1 MDFMQRVMG
10 QVGGGASLGVQ
21 KAAWDV
27 HGAVPCFAEA
37 FYFSEATAINHL
49 GKIYKIIEMT
59 SFTVLEARHPK

>member
-37 FYFSEATAINHL
+37 FYFSAQASRAKGDPYTR
-49 GKIYKIIEMT
+49 
-59 SFTVLEARHPK
+59 VLPCGLAQIQAFR

>member
-27 HGAVPCFAEA
+27 HGAVLCFAEA

-49 GKIYKIIEMT
+49 GKI
-59 SFTVLEARHPK
+59 